1 MYFDRIEISDQN
13 VCVVRQNIKSF
24 NLAKKDAL
32 FSEDKVYVR
41 KVLEGKKPVF
51 LSWKNIKN
59 KSQNFYSAEKVSD
72 ELNLKLSRIFDETI
86 FN

>member
-41 KVLEGKKPVF
+41 NVLEDKKPVF

-72 ELNLKLSRIFDETI
+72 ELNFKLSRIFDETI

>member
-1 MYFDRIEISDQN
+1 MYFDKIEISDQN
-13 VCVVRQNIKSF
+13 VCFVRQNIKSF
-24 NLAKKDAL
+24 NLAKKYAL
-32 FSEDKVYVR
+32 FSENKVYVR
-41 KVLEGKKPVF
+41 KVLEDKKPVF

-59 KSQNFYSAEKVSD
+59 KSQNFFSTEKVSD

>member
-1 MYFDRIEISDQN
+1 MYFDKIEISDQN
-13 VCVVRQNIKSF
+13 VCFLKHNIKSF

-32 FSEDKVYVR
+32 FSENKVYVR
-41 KVLEGKKPVF
+41 KVLEDKKTVF

-59 KSQNFYSAEKVSD
+59 KSQNFFSAEKVSD
-72 ELNLKLSRIFDETI
+72 EMNLKLSCIFEKTI